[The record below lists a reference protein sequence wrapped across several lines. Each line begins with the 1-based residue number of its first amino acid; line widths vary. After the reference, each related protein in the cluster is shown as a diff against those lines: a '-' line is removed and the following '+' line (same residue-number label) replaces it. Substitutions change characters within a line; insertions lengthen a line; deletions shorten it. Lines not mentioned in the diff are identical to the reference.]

1 MCLFPCQVYKLP
13 ESRDNALTVFVSP
26 TAQGRHAMCAWLGI
40 LDCFLPLLLMC
51 QEISYFLT
59 SEFSGKDLTS
69 EFSGKDLQIIM
80 SALHRKL

>member
-1 MCLFPCQVYKLP
+1 MCLFPCQIYKFP
-13 ESRDNALTVFVSP
+13 ESRDNALTMFVSP

-40 LDCFLPLLLMC
+40 IDCFLPLFLMC
-51 QEISYFLT
+51 QEISY
-59 SEFSGKDLTS
+59 LTS